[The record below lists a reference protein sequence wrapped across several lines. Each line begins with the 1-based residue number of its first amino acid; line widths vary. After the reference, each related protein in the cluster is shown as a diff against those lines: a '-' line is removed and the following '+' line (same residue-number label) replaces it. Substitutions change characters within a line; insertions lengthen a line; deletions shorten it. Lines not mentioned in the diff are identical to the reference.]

1 MIKILPKRFEEEKD
15 SFSNLENDIRYQ
27 SEMVKRGLLDPQRY
41 FRLKKPEFIGQNF
54 DFLDQVFKQD
64 SQNLIEM
71 IEKATLGFDRIAP
84 KVNSTKNIVL
94 SFKQAPRT
102 KSWLEMNVKILK
114 GSHSWKISQ
123 VKSNS
128 WKKIQLTKKKS
139 PNIYS
144 SFNQRMQSP

>member
-15 SFSNLENDIRYQ
+15 SFSNLENEVRYQ

-41 FRLKKPEFIGQNF
+41 FGLKKPEFIGQNF
-54 DFLDQVFKQD
+54 EILDRLFKQD

-102 KSWLEMNVKILK
+102 KSRLEMNVKILK
-114 GSHSWKISQ
+114 GSHS
-123 VKSNS
+123 
-128 WKKIQLTKKKS
+128 
-139 PNIYS
+139 
-144 SFNQRMQSP
+144 